1 MFNKVA
7 RNLLGG
13 LAAVLLFSQSAL
25 AQETLI
31 FVRHGEKPAN
41 SSGQLTCKG
50 LNRALALPDV
60 LLNRY
65 GKPDFIFAAGPKEN
79 KTGSSLRALSTIM
92 PTAVRVGLPI
102 GIQFHADD
110 IAGLQQELLSDKY
123 QNSRIFIAW
132 EHKNLDKAVKNIV
145 AARGGDANL
154 VPKWPG
160 SDFDSIFVVTL
171 DQDKV
176 SFKHES
182 EGLTQL
188 AETCPGGIKPN
199 SL

>member
-1 MFNKVA
+1 MFNKTG
-7 RNLLGG
+7 NKILGG
-13 LAAVLLFSQSAL
+13 LAALLLLSQSAL

-41 SSGQLTCKG
+41 DSGQLTCKG

-60 LLNRY
+60 LLDRY

-145 AARGGDANL
+145 AARGGDASL
-154 VPKWPG
+154 VPEWPG

-171 DQDKV
+171 DQGKV
-176 SFKHES
+176 SFRQER

-188 AETCPGGIKPN
+188 AESCPFAG
-199 SL
+199 

>member
-1 MFNKVA
+1 MLNKTGKKI
-7 RNLLGG
+7 LGG
-13 LAAVLLFSQSAL
+13 LAALLLFSQSAL

-31 FVRHGEKPAN
+31 FVRHGEKPADN
-41 SSGQLTCKG
+41 SGQLTCKG

-102 GIQFHADD
+102 GLQFHAND

-132 EHKNLDKAVKNIV
+132 EHKNLDKAVKNII
-145 AARGGDANL
+145 AARGGDASL
-154 VPKWPG
+154 VPEWPG
-160 SDFDSIFVVTL
+160 SEFDSIFVVTL
-171 DQDKV
+171 DQGKV
-176 SFKHES
+176 SFRQES

-188 AETCPGGIKPN
+188 SENCPSAG
-199 SL
+199 

>member
-1 MFNKVA
+1 MRNKIGHNILGCVA
-7 RNLLGG
+7 AL
-13 LAAVLLFSQSAL
+13 VLCSQSAQ

-41 SSGQLTCKG
+41 NSGQLTCKG
-50 LNRALALPDV
+50 LNRALALPQV
-60 LLNRY
+60 LLSRY

-79 KTGSSLRALSTIM
+79 KSGSSLRALSTIM
-92 PTAVRVGLPI
+92 PTAVRAELPI
-102 GIQFHADD
+102 NIQFHADD
-110 IAGLQQELLSDKY
+110 IAGLEQELLSEKY
-123 QNSRIFIAW
+123 QNSRVFIAW

-145 AARGGDANL
+145 AARGGDANQ

-171 DQDKV
+171 DNSGGVNKV
-176 SFKHES
+176 SFKQES

-188 AETCPGGIKPN
+188 AETCPSAG
-199 SL
+199 

>member
-1 MFNKVA
+1 MFNNVA
-7 RNLLGG
+7 HNLLGG
-13 LAAVLLFSQSAL
+13 LAAFLLFSQNAL

-50 LNRALALPDV
+50 LNRALALPDI
-60 LLNRY
+60 LLSRY

-79 KTGSSLRALSTIM
+79 KAGSSLRALSTIM

-145 AARGGDANL
+145 AARGGDANS
-154 VPKWPG
+154 VPSWPG
-160 SDFDSIFVVTL
+160 SDFDSVFVVTL
-171 DQDKV
+171 DQGKV
-176 SFKHES
+176 SFRQES
-182 EGLTQL
+182 EGLTAL
-188 AETCPGGIKPN
+188 AETCP
-199 SL
+199 SAR

>member
-1 MFNKVA
+1 MFNNVA
-7 RNLLGG
+7 HNLLGG
-13 LAAVLLFSQSAL
+13 LAAFLLFSQNAL

-60 LLNRY
+60 LLSRY

-145 AARGGDANL
+145 AARGGDANSVL
-154 VPKWPG
+154 KWPG
-160 SDFDSIFVVTL
+160 SDFDSVFVVTL
-171 DQDKV
+171 DQGKA
-176 SFKHES
+176 SFRQES
-182 EGLTQL
+182 EGLTAL
-188 AETCPGGIKPN
+188 ADTCPAAG
-199 SL
+199 

>member
-1 MFNKVA
+1 MFNNVA
-7 RNLLGG
+7 HNLLGG
-13 LAAVLLFSQSAL
+13 LAALLLFSQSAL

-50 LNRALALPDV
+50 LNRALALPDI
-60 LLNRY
+60 LLSRY

-79 KTGSSLRALSTIM
+79 KAGSSLRALSTIM

-145 AARGGDANL
+145 AARGGDANS
-154 VPKWPG
+154 VPSWPG
-160 SDFDSIFVVTL
+160 SDFDSVFVVTL
-171 DQDKV
+171 DQGKV
-176 SFKHES
+176 SFRQES
-182 EGLTQL
+182 EGLTAL
-188 AETCPGGIKPN
+188 AETCP
-199 SL
+199 SAR

>member
-1 MFNKVA
+1 MLNRTGKKI
-7 RNLLGG
+7 LGG
-13 LAAVLLFSQSAL
+13 LAALLLFSQSAL

-31 FVRHGEKPAN
+31 FVRHGEKPADN
-41 SSGQLTCKG
+41 SGQLTCKG

-102 GIQFHADD
+102 GLQFHADD

-145 AARGGDANL
+145 AARSGDASL
-154 VPKWPG
+154 VPEWSG

-171 DQDKV
+171 DQGKV
-176 SFKHES
+176 SFRQES

-188 AETCPGGIKPN
+188 SENCPSAG
-199 SL
+199 

>member
-92 PTAVRVGLPI
+92 PTAVRVELPI

-123 QNSRIFIAW
+123 QNSRIFIVW

-176 SFKHES
+176 SFKQES

>member
-1 MFNKVA
+1 MLNKTGKKI
-7 RNLLGG
+7 LGG
-13 LAAVLLFSQSAL
+13 LAALLLFSQSAL

-31 FVRHGEKPAN
+31 FVRHGEKPADN
-41 SSGQLTCKG
+41 SGQLTCKG

-102 GIQFHADD
+102 GLQFHADD

-145 AARGGDANL
+145 AARGGDASL
-154 VPKWPG
+154 VPEWPG

-171 DQDKV
+171 DQGKV
-176 SFKHES
+176 SFRQES

-188 AETCPGGIKPN
+188 SENCPFAG
-199 SL
+199 

>member
-1 MFNKVA
+1 MFNKIG
-7 RNLLGG
+7 NKILGG
-13 LAAVLLFSQSAL
+13 LAALLLLSQSAL

-41 SSGQLTCKG
+41 DSGQLTCKG

-60 LLNRY
+60 LLDRY

-145 AARGGDANL
+145 AARGGDASL
-154 VPKWPG
+154 VPEWPG
-160 SDFDSIFVVTL
+160 SDFDSIFVVAL
-171 DQDKV
+171 DQGKV
-176 SFKHES
+176 SFRQER

-188 AETCPGGIKPN
+188 AESCPFEG
-199 SL
+199 

>member
-1 MFNKVA
+1 MFNNVA
-7 RNLLGG
+7 HNLLGG
-13 LAAVLLFSQSAL
+13 LATLLLFSQSAL

-60 LLNRY
+60 LLSRY

-79 KTGSSLRALSTIM
+79 KAGSSLRALSTIM

-145 AARGGDANL
+145 AARGGDANS
-154 VPKWPG
+154 VPSWPG
-160 SDFDSIFVVTL
+160 SDFDSVFVVTL
-171 DQDKV
+171 DQGKV
-176 SFKHES
+176 SFRQES
-182 EGLTQL
+182 EGLTAL
-188 AETCPGGIKPN
+188 AETCP
-199 SL
+199 SAR

>member
-7 RNLLGG
+7 HNLLGG
-13 LAAVLLFSQSAL
+13 LAALLLLSQSAL

-41 SSGQLTCKG
+41 NSGQLTCKG

-65 GKPDFIFAAGPKEN
+65 GKPDFIFAAGPKED

-110 IAGLQQELLSDKY
+110 IAGLQQELLSAKY

-145 AARGGDANL
+145 AARGGNPDS

-171 DQDKV
+171 DQGKV
-176 SFKHES
+176 SFRQES
-182 EGLTQL
+182 EGLTAL
-188 AETCPGGIKPN
+188 AETCPSGG
-199 SL
+199 

>member
-7 RNLLGG
+7 HNLLGG
-13 LAAVLLFSQSAL
+13 LAALLLLSQSAL

-41 SSGQLTCKG
+41 NSGQLTCKG

-65 GKPDFIFAAGPKEN
+65 GKPDFIFAAGPKED

-110 IAGLQQELLSDKY
+110 IAGLQQELLSAKY

-145 AARGGDANL
+145 AARGGNPDS

-176 SFKHES
+176 SFRQES
-182 EGLTQL
+182 EGLTAL
-188 AETCPGGIKPN
+188 AETCPSGG
-199 SL
+199 

>member
-1 MFNKVA
+1 MLNRTGKKI
-7 RNLLGG
+7 LGG
-13 LAAVLLFSQSAL
+13 LAALLLFSQSAL

-31 FVRHGEKPAN
+31 FVRHGEKPADN
-41 SSGQLTCKG
+41 SGQLTCKG

-102 GIQFHADD
+102 GLQFHADD

-145 AARGGDANL
+145 AARSGDASL
-154 VPKWPG
+154 VPEWPG

-171 DQDKV
+171 DQGKV
-176 SFKHES
+176 SFRQES

-188 AETCPGGIKPN
+188 SENCPFAG
-199 SL
+199 

>member
-1 MFNKVA
+1 MLNKIGHKIF
-7 RNLLGG
+7 GG
-13 LAAVLLFSQSAL
+13 LTALLLLSQSAL

-41 SSGQLTCKG
+41 NSGQLTCKG
-50 LNRALALPDV
+50 LNRALALPEV

-65 GKPDFIFAAGPKEN
+65 GQPDFIFAAGPKEN

-132 EHKNLDKAVKNIV
+132 EHKNLDQAVKNIV
-145 AARGGDANL
+145 AARGGDASL

-176 SFKHES
+176 SFRQES
-182 EGLTQL
+182 EGLTAL
-188 AETCPGGIKPN
+188 AETCPFAG
-199 SL
+199 

>member
-1 MFNKVA
+1 MFNKIG
-7 RNLLGG
+7 NKILGG
-13 LAAVLLFSQSAL
+13 LAALLLSQSVL

-41 SSGQLTCKG
+41 DSGQLTCKG

-60 LLNRY
+60 LLDRY

-92 PTAVRVGLPI
+92 PAAVRVGLPI

-145 AARGGDANL
+145 AARGGDASL
-154 VPKWPG
+154 VPEWPG

-171 DQDKV
+171 DQGKV
-176 SFKHES
+176 SFRQER

-188 AETCPGGIKPN
+188 AESCPFAG
-199 SL
+199 

>member
-1 MFNKVA
+1 MLNKTGKKI
-7 RNLLGG
+7 LGG
-13 LAAVLLFSQSAL
+13 LAALLLFSQSAL

-31 FVRHGEKPAN
+31 FVRHGEKPADN
-41 SSGQLTCKG
+41 SGQLTCKG

-102 GIQFHADD
+102 GLRFHADD

-123 QNSRIFIAW
+123 QNSRIFVAW

-145 AARGGDANL
+145 AARGGDASL
-154 VPKWPG
+154 VPEWPG

-171 DQDKV
+171 DQGKV
-176 SFKHES
+176 SFRQES

-188 AETCPGGIKPN
+188 SENCPFAG
-199 SL
+199 

>member
-1 MFNKVA
+1 MFNKIG
-7 RNLLGG
+7 NKILGG
-13 LAAVLLFSQSAL
+13 LAALLLSQSVL

-41 SSGQLTCKG
+41 DSGQLTCKG

-60 LLNRY
+60 LLDRY

-145 AARGGDANL
+145 AARGGDASL
-154 VPKWPG
+154 VPEWPG

-171 DQDKV
+171 DQGKV
-176 SFKHES
+176 SFRQER

-188 AETCPGGIKPN
+188 AESCPFEG
-199 SL
+199 

>member
-1 MFNKVA
+1 MGNKIG
-7 RNLLGG
+7 NKILGG
-13 LAAVLLFSQSAL
+13 LAALLLSQSVL

-41 SSGQLTCKG
+41 DSGQLTCKG

-60 LLNRY
+60 LLDRY

-145 AARGGDANL
+145 AARGGDASL
-154 VPKWPG
+154 VPEWPG

-171 DQDKV
+171 DQGKV
-176 SFKHES
+176 SFRQEG

-188 AETCPGGIKPN
+188 AESCPFAG
-199 SL
+199 

>member
-1 MFNKVA
+1 MFNKIG
-7 RNLLGG
+7 NKILGG
-13 LAAVLLFSQSAL
+13 LAALLLLSQNAL

-41 SSGQLTCKG
+41 DSGQLTCKG

-60 LLNRY
+60 LLDRY

-145 AARGGDANL
+145 AARGGDASL
-154 VPKWPG
+154 VPEWPG

-171 DQDKV
+171 DQGKV
-176 SFKHES
+176 SFRQER

-188 AETCPGGIKPN
+188 AESCPFAG
-199 SL
+199 

>member
-7 RNLLGG
+7 HNLLGG
-13 LAAVLLFSQSAL
+13 LAALLLLSQSAL

-41 SSGQLTCKG
+41 NSGQLTCKG
-50 LNRALALPDV
+50 LNRALALTDV
-60 LLNRY
+60 LLHRY
-65 GKPDFIFAAGPKEN
+65 GKPDFIFAAGPKED

-132 EHKNLDKAVKNIV
+132 EHKNLDKTVKNIV
-145 AARGGDANL
+145 ASRGGDPDS

-160 SDFDSIFVVTL
+160 KDFDSIFVVTL

-176 SFKHES
+176 SFRQES
-182 EGLTQL
+182 EGLTAL
-188 AETCPGGIKPN
+188 AETCPSGG
-199 SL
+199 

>member
-1 MFNKVA
+1 MFNKTG
-7 RNLLGG
+7 NKILGG
-13 LAAVLLFSQSAL
+13 LAALLLFSQSAL

-41 SSGQLTCKG
+41 DSGQLTCKG

-60 LLNRY
+60 LLDRY

-145 AARGGDANL
+145 AARGGDASL
-154 VPKWPG
+154 VPEWPG

-176 SFKHES
+176 SFRQER

-188 AETCPGGIKPN
+188 AQSCPFAG
-199 SL
+199 

>member
-7 RNLLGG
+7 HNLLGG
-13 LAAVLLFSQSAL
+13 LAALMLLSQSAL

-41 SSGQLTCKG
+41 NSGQLTCKG

-65 GKPDFIFAAGPKEN
+65 GKPDFIFAAGPKED

-110 IAGLQQELLSDKY
+110 ITGLQQELLSDKY

-154 VPKWPG
+154 VPEWPG

-171 DQDKV
+171 DQGKV
-176 SFKHES
+176 SFRQER

-188 AETCPGGIKPN
+188 AESCPFAG
-199 SL
+199 

>member
-1 MFNKVA
+1 MFNKIG
-7 RNLLGG
+7 NKILGG
-13 LAAVLLFSQSAL
+13 LAALLLSQSVL

-41 SSGQLTCKG
+41 DSGQLTCKG

-60 LLNRY
+60 LLDRY

-145 AARGGDANL
+145 AARGGDASL
-154 VPKWPG
+154 VPELPG

-171 DQDKV
+171 DQGKV
-176 SFKHES
+176 SFRQER

-188 AETCPGGIKPN
+188 AESCPFEG
-199 SL
+199 

>member
-1 MFNKVA
+1 MFNKIG
-7 RNLLGG
+7 NKILGG
-13 LAAVLLFSQSAL
+13 LAALLLLSQSAL

-41 SSGQLTCKG
+41 DSGQLTCKG

-60 LLNRY
+60 LLDRY

-145 AARGGDANL
+145 AVRGGDASL
-154 VPKWPG
+154 VPEWPG

-171 DQDKV
+171 DQGKV
-176 SFKHES
+176 SFRQER

-188 AETCPGGIKPN
+188 AESCPFAG
-199 SL
+199 

>member
-1 MFNKVA
+1 MFNKIG
-7 RNLLGG
+7 NKILGG
-13 LAAVLLFSQSAL
+13 LAALLLSQSVL

-31 FVRHGEKPAN
+31 FMRHGEKPAN
-41 SSGQLTCKG
+41 DSGQLTCKG

-60 LLNRY
+60 LLDRY

-92 PTAVRVGLPI
+92 PTAIRVGLPI

-145 AARGGDANL
+145 AARGGDASL
-154 VPKWPG
+154 VPEWPG

-171 DQDKV
+171 DQGKV
-176 SFKHES
+176 SFRQER

-188 AETCPGGIKPN
+188 AESCPFAG
-199 SL
+199 

>member
-1 MFNKVA
+1 MFNKIG
-7 RNLLGG
+7 NKILGG
-13 LAAVLLFSQSAL
+13 LAALLLSQSVL

-41 SSGQLTCKG
+41 DSGQLTCKG

-60 LLNRY
+60 LLDRY

-132 EHKNLDKAVKNIV
+132 EHSEEHRCR
-145 AARGGDANL
+145 ARRRRQFGSRMARQRLRQHFCGHAGSGQGF
-154 VPKWPG
+154 VPAR
-160 SDFDSIFVVTL
+160 T
-171 DQDKV
+171 
-176 SFKHES
+176 
-182 EGLTQL
+182 
-188 AETCPGGIKPN
+188 
-199 SL
+199 

>member
-1 MFNKVA
+1 MFNNVA
-7 RNLLGG
+7 HNLLGG
-13 LAAVLLFSQSAL
+13 LAAFLLFSQNAL

-60 LLNRY
+60 LLSRY

-145 AARGGDANL
+145 AARGGDANSVL
-154 VPKWPG
+154 KWPG
-160 SDFDSIFVVTL
+160 SDFDSVFVVTL
-171 DQDKV
+171 DQGKV
-176 SFKHES
+176 SFRQES
-182 EGLTQL
+182 EGLTAL
-188 AETCPGGIKPN
+188 ADTCPAAG
-199 SL
+199 

>member
-1 MFNKVA
+1 MFNKIG
-7 RNLLGG
+7 NKILGG
-13 LAAVLLFSQSAL
+13 LAALLLLSQSAL

-31 FVRHGEKPAN
+31 FMRHGEKPAN
-41 SSGQLTCKG
+41 DSGQLTCKG

-60 LLNRY
+60 LLDRY

-154 VPKWPG
+154 VPEWPG

-171 DQDKV
+171 DQGKV
-176 SFKHES
+176 SFRQER

-188 AETCPGGIKPN
+188 AESCPFAG
-199 SL
+199 

>member
-1 MFNKVA
+1 MFNKIG
-7 RNLLGG
+7 NKILGG
-13 LAAVLLFSQSAL
+13 LAALLLSQSVL

-41 SSGQLTCKG
+41 DSGQLTCKG

-60 LLNRY
+60 LLDRY

-92 PTAVRVGLPI
+92 PTAIRVGLPI

-145 AARGGDANL
+145 AARGGDASL
-154 VPKWPG
+154 VPEWPG

-171 DQDKV
+171 DQGKV
-176 SFKHES
+176 SFRQER

-188 AETCPGGIKPN
+188 AESCPFAG
-199 SL
+199 

>member
-1 MFNKVA
+1 MFNKIG
-7 RNLLGG
+7 NKILGG
-13 LAAVLLFSQSAL
+13 LAALLLLSQSAL

-41 SSGQLTCKG
+41 DSGQLTCKG

-60 LLNRY
+60 LLDRY

-145 AARGGDANL
+145 AARGGDASL
-154 VPKWPG
+154 VPEWPG

-176 SFKHES
+176 SFRQER

-188 AETCPGGIKPN
+188 AESCPFAG
-199 SL
+199 

>member
-1 MFNKVA
+1 MFNNVA
-7 RNLLGG
+7 HNLLGG
-13 LAAVLLFSQSAL
+13 LAALLLFSQSAL

-50 LNRALALPDV
+50 LNRALALPDI
-60 LLNRY
+60 LLSRY

-79 KTGSSLRALSTIM
+79 KAGSSLRALSTIM

-123 QNSRIFIAW
+123 QNARIFIAW

-145 AARGGDANL
+145 AARGGDANS
-154 VPKWPG
+154 VPNWPG
-160 SDFDSIFVVTL
+160 SDFDSVFVVTL
-171 DQDKV
+171 DQGKV
-176 SFKHES
+176 SFRQES
-182 EGLTQL
+182 EGLTAL
-188 AETCPGGIKPN
+188 AETCP
-199 SL
+199 SAR

>member
-1 MFNKVA
+1 MLNKTGKKI
-7 RNLLGG
+7 LGG
-13 LAAVLLFSQSAL
+13 LAALLLFSQSAL

-31 FVRHGEKPAN
+31 FVRHGEKPADN
-41 SSGQLTCKG
+41 SGQLTCKG

-102 GIQFHADD
+102 GLQFHAND

-145 AARGGDANL
+145 AARGGDASL
-154 VPKWPG
+154 VPEWPG

-171 DQDKV
+171 DQGKV
-176 SFKHES
+176 SFRQES

-188 AETCPGGIKPN
+188 SENCPSAG
-199 SL
+199 

>member
-1 MFNKVA
+1 MFNKIG
-7 RNLLGG
+7 NKILGG
-13 LAAVLLFSQSAL
+13 LAALLLLSQSAL

-41 SSGQLTCKG
+41 DSGQLTCTG

-60 LLNRY
+60 LLDRY

-145 AARGGDANL
+145 AARGGDASL
-154 VPKWPG
+154 VPEWPG

-171 DQDKV
+171 DQGKV
-176 SFKHES
+176 SFRQER

-188 AETCPGGIKPN
+188 AESCPFAG
-199 SL
+199 

>member
-1 MFNKVA
+1 MFNKTG
-7 RNLLGG
+7 NKILGG
-13 LAAVLLFSQSAL
+13 LAALLLFSQSAL

-41 SSGQLTCKG
+41 DSGQLTCKG

-60 LLNRY
+60 LLDRY

-110 IAGLQQELLSDKY
+110 IAGLQRELLSDKY
-123 QNSRIFIAW
+123 QNSRIFITW

-145 AARGGDANL
+145 AARGGDASL
-154 VPKWPG
+154 VPEWPG

-176 SFKHES
+176 SFRQER

-188 AETCPGGIKPN
+188 AQSCPFAG
-199 SL
+199 

>member
-1 MFNKVA
+1 MLNKTGKKI
-7 RNLLGG
+7 LGG
-13 LAAVLLFSQSAL
+13 LAALLLFSQSAL

-31 FVRHGEKPAN
+31 FVRHGEKPADN
-41 SSGQLTCKG
+41 SGQLTCKG

-60 LLNRY
+60 LLSRY

-102 GIQFHADD
+102 GLQFHADD

-123 QNSRIFIAW
+123 QNSRIFVAW

-145 AARGGDANL
+145 AARGGDASL
-154 VPKWPG
+154 VPEWPG

-171 DQDKV
+171 DQGKV
-176 SFKHES
+176 SFRQES

-188 AETCPGGIKPN
+188 SENCPSAG
-199 SL
+199 

>member
-1 MFNKVA
+1 MFNKIG
-7 RNLLGG
+7 NKILGG
-13 LAAVLLFSQSAL
+13 LAALLLSQSVL

-41 SSGQLTCKG
+41 DSGQLTCTG

-60 LLNRY
+60 LLDRY

-145 AARGGDANL
+145 AARGGDASL
-154 VPKWPG
+154 VPEWPG

-171 DQDKV
+171 DQGKV
-176 SFKHES
+176 SFRQER

-188 AETCPGGIKPN
+188 AESCPFAG
-199 SL
+199 